1 LEIIFV
7 FVRGLVLGTVK
18 LTHPRRTSGIVA
30 VPSVSGCCHGVP
42 RHERAG
48 ALKSLMAGAKPMS
61 ANGEQVPPTV
71 RLGAAR
77 TVAGDFRAA
86 LASDRAGDF
95 RFRRRREAASHPP
108 AN

>member
-61 ANGEQVPPTV
+61 ANGEQVAHDVVDRGEPLGLCH
-71 RLGAAR
+71 RLEAPH
-77 TVAGDFRAA
+77 VA
-86 LASDRAGDF
+86 LASA
-95 RFRRRREAASHPP
+95 RRLV
-108 AN
+108 